1 MEKSEALLFLANII
15 PQKHGF
21 RHRKSRRVGPG
32 EDAERSDF
40 VASKKNKK
48 SKAGRPS
55 VITDAVVGKLEL
67 GFSKGLNKTECCR
80 FAGISRDSL
89 YAYLEKNPKFS
100 DRIEE
105 LQSHPSMKAKINIAD
120 RIEKGD
126 IDLSQWYLERK
137 CRDEFSLKQEVAA
150 SVNAAIKLED
160 LI

>member
-1 MEKSEALLFLANII
+1 MFLR
-15 PQKHGF
+15 KTLGF
-21 RHRKSRRVGPG
+21 RHRKSRRVGQG
-32 EDAERSDF
+32 KAAERSGF
-40 VASKKNKK
+40 VAGKKNKRN
-48 SKAGRPS
+48 KAGRPP

-89 YAYLEKNPKFS
+89 YEYLKKNPKFS

-105 LQSHPSMKAKINIAD
+105 LQSQPSMKAKINIAD

-150 SVNAAIKLED
+150 EVKSTVKLED
-160 LI
+160 IL